1 MSENRLDVELFER
14 GLCKSRE
21 RARQLIK
28 GGFVTVD
35 GRTCSKP
42 AFTVTGENVLEVTG
56 EDHSYVGR
64 GGLKLEKAVTVFAV
78 DLKDRVC
85 LDIGA
90 STGGFTEVMLSGGAS
105 EVYALDVGH
114 GQLAPELTSDRRV
127 VNMENTNIRESVI
140 TDFDRQPD
148 FIATDVSFI
157 SLKLVLPKIKELLAE
172 NGEAVVLIK
181 PQFEAGKSNL
191 NKKGVVKDPKVHR
204 QVINDLTEFASV
216 CGFCVSGIC
225 VSPIKGGTG
234 NAEYLMYLKHRDG
247 NSVPVSFSAD
257 ELVSEAL
264 GKEK

>member
-28 GGFVTVD
+28 NGFVTVD

-42 AFTVTGENVLEVTG
+42 AFTVTEENVLEVTG

-64 GGLKLEKAVTVFAV
+64 GGLKLEKAVGSFAV

-105 EVYALDVGH
+105 KVYALDVGH
-114 GQLAPELTSDRRV
+114 GQLAPELASDERV

-140 TDFDRQPD
+140 NDFDKPIS

-172 NGEAVVLIK
+172 NGDAVVLIK
-181 PQFEAGKSNL
+181 PQFECGKSAVG
-191 NKKGVVKDPKVHR
+191 KGGIVKDKKYHYEAAKN
-204 QVINDLTEFASV
+204 VISCAAEYGLVCESITTSPVKGGDGNTEFLALFRKGAATSV
-216 CGFCVSGIC
+216 SDDE
-225 VSPIKGGTG
+225 IK
-234 NAEYLMYLKHRDG
+234 
-247 NSVPVSFSAD
+247 
-257 ELVSEAL
+257 EATL
-264 GKEK
+264 

>member
-28 GGFVTVD
+28 NGNVTV
-35 GRTCSKP
+35 GGKVCTKP
-42 AFTVTGENVLEVTG
+42 AFIVNDESELEVTG
-56 EDHSYVGR
+56 SDHGYVGR
-64 GGLKLEKAVTVFAV
+64 GGLKLEKAVSVFSA
-78 DLKDRVC
+78 DLKEKVC

-105 EVYALDVGH
+105 RVYALDVGH
-114 GQLAPELTSDRRV
+114 GQLAPELASDKRV
-127 VNMENTNIRESVI
+127 VNMENTNIRESVPD
-140 TDFDRQPD
+140 DFDDVID

-181 PQFEAGKSNL
+181 PQFEAGRSNL

-204 QVINDLTEFASV
+204 QVINDITEFASV
-216 CGFCVSGIC
+216 CGFCISGIC

-234 NAEYLMYLKHRDG
+234 NAEYLLYLKHNG
-247 NSVPVSFSAD
+247 VNSIPVSFDAD
-257 ELVSEAL
+257 ELVREAL
-264 GKEK
+264 KNEK

>member
-28 GGFVTVD
+28 NGFVTVD

-42 AFTVTGENVLEVTG
+42 AFTVTEENVLEVTG

-64 GGLKLEKAVTVFAV
+64 GGLKLEKAVGTFAV

-105 EVYALDVGH
+105 KVYALDVGH
-114 GQLAPELTSDRRV
+114 GQLAPELASDERV

-140 TDFDRQPD
+140 NDFDKPIS

-157 SLKLVLPKIKELLAE
+157 SLKQI
-172 NGEAVVLIK
+172 I
-181 PQFEAGKSNL
+181 
-191 NKKGVVKDPKVHR
+191 
-204 QVINDLTEFASV
+204 
-216 CGFCVSGIC
+216 
-225 VSPIKGGTG
+225 
-234 NAEYLMYLKHRDG
+234 M
-247 NSVPVSFSAD
+247 
-257 ELVSEAL
+257 
-264 GKEK
+264 

>member
-1 MSENRLDVELFER
+1 MSDNRLDVELFER
-14 GLCKSRE
+14 GLCRSRE

-28 GGFVTVD
+28 NGFVTVD
-35 GRTCSKP
+35 GRTCAKP
-42 AFTVTGENVLEVTG
+42 AFTVTDENVLEVTG

-64 GGLKLEKAVTVFAV
+64 GGLKLEKAVSAFEI
-78 DLKDRVC
+78 DLKGRVC

-90 STGGFTEVMLSGGAS
+90 STGGFTEVMLSGGAA

-114 GQLAPELTSDRRV
+114 GQLAPELASDERV
-127 VNMENTNIRESVI
+127 VNMENTNIRETVVN
-140 TDFDRQPD
+140 DFKKQPD

-157 SLKLVLPKIKELLAE
+157 SLKLVLPKIKEILSE

-204 QVINDLTEFASV
+204 QVISDLTKFASV

-234 NAEYLMYLKHRDG
+234 NAEYLMYLKHTGG
-247 NSVPVSFSAD
+247 NCVPVSFSAD
-257 ELVSEAL
+257 ELVREAL